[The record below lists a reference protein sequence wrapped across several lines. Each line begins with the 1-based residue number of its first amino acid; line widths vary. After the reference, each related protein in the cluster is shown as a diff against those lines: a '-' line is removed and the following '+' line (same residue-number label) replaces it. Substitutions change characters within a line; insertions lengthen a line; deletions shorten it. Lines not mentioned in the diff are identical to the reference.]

1 MDEPPVTPI
10 PPPPVARFAP
20 DRRYT
25 AAAALGA
32 LAAVALAALGGDP
45 AGRLLAVI
53 AALVLVAYV
62 VTDVVFSPR
71 LVVSGEGVLIRS
83 PLTRANLAWAE
94 VDDVH
99 AESRTRFGLRSTTLE
114 IDAGPVLAVLSRR
127 ALGADP
133 AEVADLVRAFRPQ

>member
-1 MDEPPVTPI
+1 MDEPLVTPPI
-10 PPPPVARFAP
+10 ARFAP

-32 LAAVALAALGGDP
+32 LVAVVLGVVGGDP
-45 AGRLLAVI
+45 AGRLLAAV

-62 VTDVVFSPR
+62 VADVAFSPR
-71 LVVSGEGVLIRS
+71 LVVSGEGVVIRS
-83 PLTRANLAWAE
+83 PLTRATLTWGE
-94 VDDVH
+94 VDDVR
-99 AESRTRFGLRSTTLE
+99 AESRTRLGLRSTTLE

-133 AEVADLVRAFRPQ
+133 AEVADLIRAFRPQ

>member
-1 MDEPPVTPI
+1 VDEPLVTPPI
-10 PPPPVARFAP
+10 ARFAP

-32 LAAVALAALGGDP
+32 LVAVVLGVVGGDP
-45 AGRLLAVI
+45 AGRLLAAV

-62 VTDVVFSPR
+62 IADVAFSPR
-71 LVVSGEGVLIRS
+71 LVVSGEGVVIRS
-83 PLTRANLAWAE
+83 PLTRATLTWGE
-94 VDDVH
+94 VDDVR
-99 AESRTRFGLRSTTLE
+99 AESRSRLGLRSTTLE

>member
-1 MDEPPVTPI
+1 MDEPLVTPPI
-10 PPPPVARFAP
+10 ARFAP

-25 AAAALGA
+25 AAAALGV
-32 LAAVALAALGGDP
+32 LVAVVLGVVGGDP
-45 AGRLLAVI
+45 AGRLLAAV

-62 VTDVVFSPR
+62 IADVAFSPR
-71 LVVSGEGVLIRS
+71 LVVSGEGVVIRS
-83 PLTRANLAWAE
+83 PLTRATLTWGE
-94 VDDVH
+94 VDDVR
-99 AESRTRFGLRSTTLE
+99 AESRSRLGLRSTTLE

>member
-1 MDEPPVTPI
+1 VDEPLVTPPI
-10 PPPPVARFAP
+10 ARFAP

-25 AAAALGA
+25 AAAALGV
-32 LAAVALAALGGDP
+32 LVAVVLGVVGGDP
-45 AGRLLAVI
+45 AGRLLAAV

-62 VTDVVFSPR
+62 IADVAFSPR
-71 LVVSGEGVLIRS
+71 LVVSGEGVVIRS
-83 PLTRANLAWAE
+83 PLTRATLTWGE
-94 VDDVH
+94 VDDVR
-99 AESRTRFGLRSTTLE
+99 AESRSRLGLRSTTLE

>member
-1 MDEPPVTPI
+1 MDEPLVTPPI
-10 PPPPVARFAP
+10 ARFAP

-32 LAAVALAALGGDP
+32 LVAVVLGVVGGDP
-45 AGRLLAVI
+45 AGRLLAAV

-62 VTDVVFSPR
+62 IADVAFSPR
-71 LVVSGEGVLIRS
+71 LVVSGEGVVIRS
-83 PLTRANLAWAE
+83 PLTRATLTWGE
-94 VDDVH
+94 VDDVR
-99 AESRTRFGLRSTTLE
+99 AESRSRLGLRSTTLE

-133 AEVADLVRAFRPQ
+133 AEVADLIRAFRPQ

>member
-1 MDEPPVTPI
+1 
-10 PPPPVARFAP
+10 
-20 DRRYT
+20 
-25 AAAALGA
+25 
-32 LAAVALAALGGDP
+32 
-45 AGRLLAVI
+45 
-53 AALVLVAYV
+53 
-62 VTDVVFSPR
+62 
-71 LVVSGEGVLIRS
+71 VLIRS

>member
-1 MDEPPVTPI
+1 VDEPLVTPPI
-10 PPPPVARFAP
+10 ARFAP

-25 AAAALGA
+25 AAAALGV
-32 LAAVALAALGGDP
+32 LVAVVLGVVGGDP
-45 AGRLLAVI
+45 AGRLLAAV

-62 VTDVVFSPR
+62 IADVAFSPR
-71 LVVSGEGVLIRS
+71 LVVSGEGVVIRS
-83 PLTRANLAWAE
+83 PLTRATLTWGE
-94 VDDVH
+94 VDDVR
-99 AESRTRFGLRSTTLE
+99 AESRTRLGLRSTTLE

>member
-1 MDEPPVTPI
+1 VDEPLVTPPI
-10 PPPPVARFAP
+10 ARFAP

-32 LAAVALAALGGDP
+32 LVAVVLGVVGGDP
-45 AGRLLAVI
+45 AGRLLAAV

-62 VTDVVFSPR
+62 VADVAFSPR
-71 LVVSGEGVLIRS
+71 LVVSGEGVVIRS
-83 PLTRANLAWAE
+83 PLTRATLTWGE
-94 VDDVH
+94 VDDVR
-99 AESRTRFGLRSTTLE
+99 AESRTRLGLRSTTLE

-133 AEVADLVRAFRPQ
+133 AEVADLIRAFRPQ